1 MTRHILLLCLLGN
14 PFELNLGGHQRT
26 VSEIINHFKDTPQLE
41 LTVITTNCS
50 VVELTA
56 NHLCSN
62 ITIYEIPI
70 KKQWLENQD
79 LLYNNKDFLYKTI
92 KNIYENIEQPIALV
106 HSTYW
111 ISGLLASQLC
121 SDHHLIQIHSV
132 ISTSCERKRNGF
144 PPVSSHQYE
153 IEQFFLP
160 KVDCILS
167 IAESEYELLVKEYHI
182 EPHKIIVVGRTVAD
196 CFLHP
201 SHLPSG
207 NLGQTRSVNYNAMDL
222 QGTEWWIN
230 GAFCYIGR
238 IVDQKG
244 VKEII
249 LAWEILYKKY
259 LNLTPPMWFIGGT
272 AEDISKYRRIIKEY
286 VPDLETYEQQHKI
299 YWWGFLS
306 DAGIS
311 NVLLK
316 CSVLIMHSAFEPG
329 GRVILEA
336 MSSGKPVIATYSG
349 FGNNYVQ
356 DWYNGFHVEYGDF
369 QNLSRYLELFITNP
383 YLSNMLGINSKSLFR
398 KINRNW
404 DYFRKISDLYFGFGT
419 SQYTYKGNL
428 FYKKMQPQYPNLID
442 AFPYNDI
449 KNDISDISTEFYIE
463 EASIIPMEN
472 NQSYLWKTPCKVIKQ
487 YYNRFNYKQEWN
499 TYDPKQVIPLM
510 SLYDAAVFSSSLTG
524 FLPITERSDVLFSYI
539 MPAGRV
545 LTNDESLKEM
555 PLLLKKLRKPYTE
568 TSYDETDLSET
579 NSKFQF
585 QHKYYTIQALVKE
598 LNTAM
603 ENHPIFNASEVNCT
617 KSIFNKITHIRTQI
631 PSKYGMN
638 YGKSILNHIVQSN
651 VQTFLLPS
659 CDIYFGE
666 TGIDEAYTYMEYY
679 GDSIL
684 EPLNSQKLQL
694 IDNTVLLWI
703 GVLLTEQYI
712 ENKILHKKCKI
723 ELSSISNFYD
733 GFFETVLLLI

>member
-41 LTVITTNCS
+41 LTVITTNGS
-50 VVELTA
+50 LKELTA

-153 IEQFFLP
+153 SEQFFLP

-286 VPDLETYEQQHKI
+286 VPDLETYEQQHK
-299 YWWGFLS
+299 
-306 DAGIS
+306 
-311 NVLLK
+311 
-316 CSVLIMHSAFEPG
+316 
-329 GRVILEA
+329 
-336 MSSGKPVIATYSG
+336 
-349 FGNNYVQ
+349 
-356 DWYNGFHVEYGDF
+356 
-369 QNLSRYLELFITNP
+369 
-383 YLSNMLGINSKSLFR
+383 
-398 KINRNW
+398 
-404 DYFRKISDLYFGFGT
+404 
-419 SQYTYKGNL
+419 
-428 FYKKMQPQYPNLID
+428 
-442 AFPYNDI
+442 
-449 KNDISDISTEFYIE
+449 
-463 EASIIPMEN
+463 
-472 NQSYLWKTPCKVIKQ
+472 
-487 YYNRFNYKQEWN
+487 
-499 TYDPKQVIPLM
+499 
-510 SLYDAAVFSSSLTG
+510 
-524 FLPITERSDVLFSYI
+524 
-539 MPAGRV
+539 
-545 LTNDESLKEM
+545 
-555 PLLLKKLRKPYTE
+555 
-568 TSYDETDLSET
+568 
-579 NSKFQF
+579 
-585 QHKYYTIQALVKE
+585 YYTIQALVKE

-703 GVLLTEQYI
+703 GVLLIEQYI